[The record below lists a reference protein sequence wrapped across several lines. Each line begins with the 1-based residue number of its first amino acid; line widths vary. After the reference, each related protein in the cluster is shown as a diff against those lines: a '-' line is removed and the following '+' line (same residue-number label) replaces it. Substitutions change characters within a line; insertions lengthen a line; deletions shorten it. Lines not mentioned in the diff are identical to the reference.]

1 MIDFAISLPLT
12 ATIVG
17 LTITAY
23 KAIPQRSNA
32 RCIAHAAIETR
43 LTEGDKRMDT
53 ICKDVTVTKNL
64 VIAIAASQGI
74 TVTDLKSEIQDVM
87 GAHQ

>member
-17 LTITAY
+17 LTITAL
-23 KAIPQRSNA
+23 KAIPQRKNSN
-32 RCIAHAAIETR
+32 CIAHAAIETR
-43 LTEGDKRMDT
+43 LTEGDARMDM
-53 ICKDVTVTKNL
+53 ICRDVTVTKSL
-64 VIAIAASQGI
+64 VIAIAAQQGI
-74 TVTDLKSEIQDVM
+74 RITDLKSEIQDVM